1 MSDEKVGADLD
12 HGPGSFTHNNQD
24 QLPSQEASSARGE
37 QSPDHAPDVAKTFD
51 SAAPENNE
59 EQARESFKAMRQSH
73 QPLAENSME
82 TTLPQTSSV
91 DRAKFNA
98 LQSKEDAAAT
108 QGNRTSTERERLY
121 PPAKG
126 KPMNKDD
133 FMKARGSVS
142 LQKTKSHDQTH

>member
-1 MSDEKVGADLD
+1 VGAD
-12 HGPGSFTHNNQD
+12 Q
-24 QLPSQEASSARGE
+24 
-37 QSPDHAPDVAKTFD
+37 
-51 SAAPENNE
+51 
-59 EQARESFKAMRQSH
+59 
-73 QPLAENSME
+73 
-82 TTLPQTSSV
+82 LPQTSSV

-108 QGNRTSTERERLY
+108 QGKRTSTERDRLY